1 METFCT
7 VPTHTPVPPQPTLDE
22 LLNDPMVEL
31 MLHRDRVDRAA
42 LSMTLDRIR
51 AHLRTARP
59 RRHAGEFRNA
69 AALQRTV

>member
-1 METFCT
+1 
-7 VPTHTPVPPQPTLDE
+7 
-22 LLNDPMVEL
+22 
-31 MLHRDRVDRAA
+31 
-42 LSMTLDRIR
+42 MTLDRIR